1 MSNRIFVL
9 AAWLLT
15 ALHGSGIAG
24 MPDTVD
30 LREVKLVH
38 RREVL
43 FHSGQQALTLDREM
57 IFRRAQATL
66 DELLSVHM
74 PSGILSYG
82 AAGSLSTIRL
92 RGAGSNHT
100 QVNWNGIPLGSLTTG
115 TPDLSLVPAFAADRL
130 SLVPGAAGSLAG
142 NSTFGGAVFLSNEPD
157 WSSPAG
163 MRMKTEVGSFGD
175 RRLQAAIRAGNTRV
189 QWDTRLIHHRAANDF
204 PYHDSFLPGNPEVTQ
219 SHSFLRS
226 MGVIQHVFLRLPRHH
241 DLNIGV
247 WYHDRE
253 KEIPA
258 IMGSYA
264 PGTAVQRDSSLRMYM
279 QWRKRYARSVW
290 SAHAATVN
298 DFMRYDDAG
307 NGENGEGLH
316 SFYHTR
322 QVFAGTEYRRYFSD
336 RLMADAGVRYES
348 RYADVPNYGRIIREI
363 HIHAYSGLQWK
374 AGPVTTHFSLR
385 KPFYTGYSMPW
396 LVSLASRWNI
406 TADRWWTGIQAG
418 NRYRL
423 PSLNEWYWTPG
434 GDPSLK
440 PETGWNLEW
449 MNDAYIIGSEH
460 VSTSFLIRTS
470 LYTSSISNWIQWV
483 PGEGYWSPVNYRD
496 VWSRGLDMSAVFE
509 HRRASSAFKGKVAY
523 QLTRTTNRNVYD
535 NPGISGNQLPYI
547 PVHSGNIGLSWETSG
562 TCICLEQQW
571 NGKRYTT
578 ADNHPAYAL
587 DAWMRTD
594 VEASYRIRLTGWTV
608 ELSGRIRN
616 LFDAEYQ
623 LIRSYAIPGRSFH
636 LGLSLKWDQG
646 SRQVIN

>member
-1 MSNRIFVL
+1 MYNRIFVL
-9 AAWLLT
+9 AAWLLA
-15 ALHGSGIAG
+15 ALYEPGYAG
-24 MPDTVD
+24 VPDTVD
-30 LREVKLVH
+30 LREVQLVH

-43 FHSGQQALTLDREM
+43 FHSGQQALTIDREM

-66 DELLSVHM
+66 DELLSAHL

-82 AAGSLSTIRL
+82 PAGSLSTIRL

-115 TPDLSLVPAFAADRL
+115 TPDLSLIPAFAADRL
-130 SLVPGAAGSLAG
+130 SLEPGASGSLAG
-142 NSTFGGAVFLSNEPD
+142 SGTFGGVVYLSNEPD

-163 MRMKTEVGSFGD
+163 VRMKTETGSFGD
-175 RRLQAAIRAGNTRV
+175 RRLQAAFRVGNKRV

-204 PYHDSFLPGNPEVTQ
+204 PYHDPYLPGNPEVTQ
-219 SHSFLRS
+219 SHSSFRS
-226 MGVIQHVFLRLPRHH
+226 LGVVQHVFLRLPRHH

-247 WYHDRE
+247 WYQDRE

-264 PGTAVQRDSSLRMYM
+264 PGTAVQRDSSLRAYI
-279 QWRKRYARSVW
+279 QWRKRYTRSVW

-298 DFMRYDDAG
+298 DYMRYDDAG
-307 NGENGEGLH
+307 SGENGEGLH

-322 QVFAGTEYRRYFSD
+322 QTFAGTEYRRYFSD
-336 RLMADAGVRYES
+336 RLMADAGVRYEL
-348 RYADVPNYGRIIREI
+348 RYADVPNYGRIIRET
-363 HIHAYSGLQWK
+363 HIHTYGGLQWK
-374 AGPVTTHFSLR
+374 AGPVTTHFTLR
-385 KPFYTGYSMPW
+385 KPFYTGYSMPL

-406 TADRWWTGIQAG
+406 LSARWWTGIQAG

-449 MNDAYIIGSEH
+449 MNDAYIIGFEH
-460 VSTSFLIRTS
+460 ASTSVLIRTS
-470 LYTSSISNWIQWV
+470 LYSSYINNWIQWV
-483 PGEGYWSPVNYRD
+483 PGEGYWSPVNYRN
-496 VWSRGLDMSAVFE
+496 VWSRGLDMSAFFE
-509 HRRASSAFKGKVAY
+509 HNTGSSAIKGKVAY
-523 QLTRTTNRNVYD
+523 QFSRATNRKVYD
-535 NPGISGNQLPYI
+535 SQDILDKQLPYI
-547 PVHSGNIGLSWETSG
+547 PVHSGNISLSWETVRTG
-562 TCICLEQQW
+562 IRLEQQW
-571 NGKRYTT
+571 NGKRFTT

-594 VEASYRIRLTGWTV
+594 VGASYRIRLTGWTV

-616 LFDAEYQ
+616 LFHAEYQ
-623 LIRSYAIPGRSFH
+623 LVRSYALPGRSFH
-636 LGLSLKWDQG
+636 MSVSLEWDHG
-646 SRQVIN
+646 RKSHH